1 MQYSVSA
8 DISYFVLN
16 FCCVHLFRADDS
28 HFGDTQDASARAS
41 TASRRECHT
50 NAKSAVK
57 TQSATIQGLR
67 YDRRKAQTFPFL
79 STLRRSIGS
88 HVDRM
93 NVISALQVWGATAA
107 SDEQPDECHPSA

>member
-8 DISYFVLN
+8 DISYSVLN

-57 TQSATIQGLR
+57 TQSATIQRLR
-67 YDRRKAQTFPFL
+67 YDRRKAQTFL
-79 STLRRSIGS
+79 STPRRNTDS